1 MFILFDWKEK
11 IMSTKTNQPIVRIS
25 HLSKSYGNIT
35 ALLDVSLDI
44 YPGEILAIVG
54 DNGAGKSTL
63 IKTLSGAIKPDRG
76 YIQVGQQSYPG
87 LSPTKAIR
95 LGISAVYQD
104 LALVDC
110 RDVVSNIFLGREI
123 VKAGVLIDRSKME
136 KEARRVLDSLQVSI
150 PSLKT
155 PVGLL
160 SGGQRQGVAVARAII
175 QGGNVIIFDEPT
187 AAMGVQESAKVIR
200 LMQELARAGMA
211 VVVISHNLHHVFE
224 IAERIC
230 VLRHGQIAAVCCT
243 KDYQPNQIVEL
254 IMGAVPVP
262 RDIAGG
268 QKDAAN

>member
-1 MFILFDWKEK
+1 MTTN
-11 IMSTKTNQPIVRIS
+11 TKNPAVRIS

-35 ALLDVSLDI
+35 ALRDVSLDI
-44 YPGEILAIVG
+44 YAGEILAIVG

-63 IKTLSGAIKPDRG
+63 IKILAGAVTADSGF
-76 YIQVGQQSYPG
+76 IQVGEKSYHS

-95 LGISAVYQD
+95 LGISTVYQD

-110 RDVVSNIFLGREI
+110 RDVVSNVFLGREI
-123 VKAGVLIDRSKME
+123 VRAGILIDRGQME
-136 KEARRVLDSLQVSI
+136 KEACRVLDSLQVSI

-187 AAMGVQESAKVIR
+187 AALGVQESAKVIR

-230 VLRHGQIAAVCCT
+230 VLRHGQIAAVCST
-243 KDYQPNQIVEL
+243 RDSQPSQIVEL
-254 IMGAVPVP
+254 IMGAPQIT
-262 RDIAGG
+262 RDVDFNGV
-268 QKDAAN
+268 QSDAAN

>member
-1 MFILFDWKEK
+1 MA
-11 IMSTKTNQPIVRIS
+11 TKSYNPVVRVS

-44 YPGEILAIVG
+44 FAGEILAIVG

-63 IKTLSGAIKPDRG
+63 IKTLSGAVKADSG
-76 YIQVGQQSYPG
+76 YIQVGEQSYHS

-123 VKAGVLIDRSKME
+123 VKAGLLIDRSKME
-136 KEARRVLDSLQVSI
+136 KEVRRILDSLQVSI

-224 IAERIC
+224 IAKRIC
-230 VLRHGQIAAVCCT
+230 VLRHGQVAAVCNT
-243 KDYQPNQIVEL
+243 MDYQPNQIVEL
-254 IMGAVPVP
+254 IMGATHITKDSIGVQ
-262 RDIAGG
+262 R
-268 QKDAAN
+268 DAAN

>member
-1 MFILFDWKEK
+1 MAA
-11 IMSTKTNQPIVRIS
+11 KTYDPVVRVS

-44 YPGEILAIVG
+44 YAGEILAIVG

-63 IKTLSGAIKPDRG
+63 IKILSGVVKADSG
-76 YIQVGQQSYPG
+76 YIQVGERTYHS

-123 VKAGVLIDRSKME
+123 VKGGLLIDRRKME

-160 SGGQRQGVAVARAII
+160 SGGQRQGVAVTRAII

-200 LMQELARAGMA
+200 LMRELVRAGKA
-211 VVVISHNLHHVFE
+211 VVMISHNLNHVFE
-224 IAERIC
+224 LAERIC
-230 VLRHGQIAAVCCT
+230 VLRHGQVVALCDTIDC
-243 KDYQPNQIVEL
+243 KPNQIVEY
-254 IMGAVPVP
+254 IMGTELMVSGVNGEQ
-262 RDIAGG
+262 IN
-268 QKDAAN
+268 AAN

>member
-1 MFILFDWKEK
+1 MAA
-11 IMSTKTNQPIVRIS
+11 KTFNPVVRVS

-44 YPGEILAIVG
+44 YAGEILAIVG

-63 IKTLSGAIKPDRG
+63 IKTLSGAVKADSG
-76 YIQVGQQSYPG
+76 CIQVGEQSYHS

-123 VKAGVLIDRSKME
+123 VKAGLLIDRRKME
-136 KEARRVLDSLQVSI
+136 KEACRVLDSLQVTI

-155 PVGLL
+155 PAGFL

-200 LMQELARAGMA
+200 LMQELARAGRA

-224 IAERIC
+224 AAKRIC
-230 VLRHGQIAAVCCT
+230 VLRHGQIAAVCNT
-243 KDYQPNQIVEL
+243 VDYQPNQIVEL
-254 IMGAVPVP
+254 IMGAAHITRNGIGVQ
-262 RDIAGG
+262 I
-268 QKDAAN
+268 DAAN

>member
-1 MFILFDWKEK
+1 MA
-11 IMSTKTNQPIVRIS
+11 TKTCNPVVRVS
-25 HLSKSYGNIT
+25 HLSKLYGNIT

-44 YPGEILAIVG
+44 YAGEILAIVG

-63 IKTLSGAIKPDRG
+63 IKTLSGVVKPDSG
-76 YIQVGQQSYPG
+76 YIQVGEQSYHS
-87 LSPTKAIR
+87 LSPTKAIQ

-123 VKAGVLIDRSKME
+123 VKAGIFIDRNKME

-150 PSLKT
+150 PSLNT

-200 LMQELARAGMA
+200 LMKELARAGMA

-224 IAERIC
+224 IADRIC
-230 VLRHGQIAAVCCT
+230 VLRHGQIAAVCNAI
-243 KDYQPNQIVEL
+243 DYQPNQIVEL
-254 IMGAVPVP
+254 IMGTAHITKDVTGVE
-262 RDIAGG
+262 
-268 QKDAAN
+268 KDAAD

>member
-1 MFILFDWKEK
+1 MA
-11 IMSTKTNQPIVRIS
+11 TKSYNPVVRVS

-44 YPGEILAIVG
+44 FAGEILAIVG

-63 IKTLSGAIKPDRG
+63 IKTLSGAVKADSG
-76 YIQVGQQSYPG
+76 YIQVGEQSYHS

-123 VKAGVLIDRSKME
+123 VKAGLLIDRSKME
-136 KEARRVLDSLQVSI
+136 KEARRILDSLQVSI

-224 IAERIC
+224 IAKRIC
-230 VLRHGQIAAVCCT
+230 VLRHGQVAAVCNT
-243 KDYQPNQIVEL
+243 MDYQPNQIVEL
-254 IMGAVPVP
+254 IMGATHITKDSIGVQ
-262 RDIAGG
+262 R
-268 QKDAAN
+268 DAAN

>member
-1 MFILFDWKEK
+1 MA
-11 IMSTKTNQPIVRIS
+11 TKTASPVVRVS

-44 YPGEILAIVG
+44 YAGEILAIVG

-63 IKTLSGAIKPDRG
+63 IKTLSGVVKADSG
-76 YIQVGQQSYPG
+76 TIQVGNQSYHS
-87 LSPTKAIR
+87 LTPTKAIQ
-95 LGISAVYQD
+95 LGISTVYQD

-123 VKAGVLIDRSKME
+123 LKAGLLINRRKME
-136 KEARRVLDSLQVSI
+136 KEASRVLESLQVGI

-155 PVGLL
+155 PVGRL

-187 AAMGVQESAKVIR
+187 AALGVQESAKVLR
-200 LMQELARAGMA
+200 LMQELARAGRA

-224 IAERIC
+224 IAARIC
-230 VLRHGQIAAVCCT
+230 VLRHGQVAAICNT
-243 KDYQPNQIVEL
+243 ADYQPHQIVEL
-254 IMGAVPVP
+254 IMGANHITREVT
-262 RDIAGG
+262 GG
-268 QKDAAN
+268 QKYAAN